1 MVRSPTGFQ
10 RDRTTLVPSKEL
22 KELPSADLAA
32 EQRPP
37 ARIRAVRMKN
47 ILRDIQTDYANFRH
61 GRLL

>member
-1 MVRSPTGFQ
+1 MVRAPTSFQ

-22 KELPSADLAA
+22 EQLPSADLAA
-32 EQRPP
+32 EQRSP

-47 ILRDIQTDYANFRH
+47 ILGDIQTDYANFRH